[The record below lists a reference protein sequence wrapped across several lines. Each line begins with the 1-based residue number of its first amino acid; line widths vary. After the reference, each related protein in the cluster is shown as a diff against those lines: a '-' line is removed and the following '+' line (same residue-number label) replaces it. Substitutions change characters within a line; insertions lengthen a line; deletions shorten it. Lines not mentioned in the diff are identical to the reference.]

1 MDKCNL
7 HCYDG
12 MSILICAEYV
22 SKETLLDMLN
32 ERGAMDRILLNEFVD
47 YVEKQTM
54 LSNEQKYVQDNKG
67 IYQKELYVYF

>member
-7 HCYDG
+7 HCYDS

-67 IYQKELYVYF
+67 IYQKELYAYF

>member
-1 MDKCNL
+1 
-7 HCYDG
+7 

-67 IYQKELYVYF
+67 IYQKELYAYF